1 MKAISLAANPRVLT
15 KTIGS
20 KKLRDAGT
28 LPGIVY
34 SNGESENVELEAKQ
48 FEKAV
53 KSTVAKN
60 FLVELDFNGKKSMAL
75 VQETQKNPLT
85 NHFIHVDFKRLT
97 KESVVTAQ
105 VPLRPIG
112 TAVGVQLGG
121 VLQIPMH
128 TLTLKG
134 KPADIPECIEPDISH
149 LEVGQSISL
158 EELVL
163 PKGIVA
169 IGQAKGQ
176 AVGVT
181 TSRMMAMAKA
191 EEEEAAA
198 AEAAAEAAAAEGEG
212 EGEGEA
218 TTEEG
223 SKEAASADA
232 AAGEEKKEG

>member
-20 KKLRDAGT
+20 KKLRNAGS
-28 LPGIVY
+28 LPAVVY
-34 SNGESENVELEAKQ
+34 GNGEPESVELETKQ

-60 FLVELDFNGKKSMAL
+60 FLVELDINGKKSMAL

-128 TLTLKG
+128 TITLKG
-134 KPADIPECIEPDISH
+134 KPADIPECIEPDISQ
-149 LEVGQSISL
+149 LEVGQSILL
-158 EELVL
+158 EELEL
-163 PKGIVA
+163 PKGVIA
-169 IGQAKGQ
+169 IGRGRAQV
-176 AVGVT
+176 VGVT
-181 TSRMMAMAKA
+181 TSRMMAKA
-191 EEEEAAA
+191 EEED
-198 AEAAAEAAAAEGEG
+198 AAAEGV
-212 EGEGEA
+212 GEA
-218 TTEEG
+218 TTAEG
-223 SKEAASADA
+223 AKDEAGADA
-232 AAGEEKKEG
+232 AAGEEKK

>member
-1 MKAISLAANPRVLT
+1 MKAISLTANPRVLT

-20 KKLRDAGT
+20 KKLRNAGS
-28 LPGIVY
+28 LPGVVY
-34 SNGESENVELEAKQ
+34 GNGEPETVELDAKQ

-60 FLVELDFNGKKSMAL
+60 FLVELDINGKKSMAL

-97 KESVVTAQ
+97 KESVVIAQ
-105 VPLRPIG
+105 IPLRPIG

-128 TLTLKG
+128 TITLKG
-134 KPADIPECIEPDISH
+134 KPADIPECIEPDISL
-149 LEVGQSISL
+149 LEVGQSIHL

-163 PKGIVA
+163 PEGIVA
-169 IGQAKGQ
+169 IGQAKAQ
-176 AVGVT
+176 AVGVI
-181 TSRMMAMAKA
+181 TSRMMAKA
-191 EEEEAAA
+191 EEEDAAA
-198 AEAAAEAAAAEGEG
+198 AEAAAEGEG
-212 EGEGEA
+212 EGEA
-218 TTEEG
+218 STEEG